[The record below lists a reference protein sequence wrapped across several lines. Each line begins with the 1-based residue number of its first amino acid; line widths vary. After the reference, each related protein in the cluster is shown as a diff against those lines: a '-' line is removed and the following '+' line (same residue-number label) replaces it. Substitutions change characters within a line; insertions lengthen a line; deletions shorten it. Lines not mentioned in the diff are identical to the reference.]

1 MKKLILT
8 IIIYLYTICI
18 YSQDNNFNS
27 LDSTF
32 TGILNKRIH
41 QKALGLNLNQ
51 DWNNS
56 ITRSINNHTKLTTL
70 EDTFI
75 LLLPQ
80 NYSMPCDG
88 YLSSHFGP
96 RGSIIHPGVDLTLK
110 TGDSVRSV
118 WDGVV
123 RYARPNRGGYG
134 NLIIIRHYNG
144 LETYYAHLSRFKVKE
159 NDTVKFGELIGLGGS
174 TGYSSGPH
182 LHFEIRFYN
191 SCFSPER
198 IFNFLAKTSTTIAI
212 ISKNIFQPI
221 RNDKNIQ
228 IDEEFR
234 VAGSAMFIRQG
245 LEDHPLSPE

>member
-1 MKKLILT
+1 M
-8 IIIYLYTICI
+8 
-18 YSQDNNFNS
+18 
-27 LDSTF
+27 DSNF

-75 LLLPQ
+75 LLLPE

-96 RGSIIHPGVDLTLK
+96 RGGIMHPGVDLVLK
-110 TGDSVRSV
+110 TGDPIRSV

-134 NLIIIRHYNG
+134 NLIIMI
-144 LETYYAHLSRFKVKE
+144 K
-159 NDTVKFGELIGLGGS
+159 IG
-174 TGYSSGPH
+174 
-182 LHFEIRFYN
+182 R
-191 SCFSPER
+191 
-198 IFNFLAKTSTTIAI
+198 
-212 ISKNIFQPI
+212 SKNWFSNFADLKISCNKFLQRNIIFT
-221 RNDKNIQ
+221 K
-228 IDEEFR
+228 
-234 VAGSAMFIRQG
+234 
-245 LEDHPLSPE
+245 